1 MDPWVRQ
8 ILWKRAWQPIPV
20 FLSGES
26 HGQRSLAGYMVCR
39 VTKSQTQLK
48 GLNMHAKCQIKIK
61 ERYQIDNLNFYI
73 NELQKEQQTQP
84 KVNRRKEISI
94 GVERNK
100 TQAIKTI

>member
-1 MDPWVRQ
+1 
-8 ILWKRAWQPIPV
+8 V

-39 VTKSQTQLK
+39 VTKSRTQLK
-48 GLNMHAKCQIKIK
+48 GLSMHAKWQIKIK
-61 ERYQIDNLNFYI
+61 ESYQTDNLNFYI
-73 NELQKEQQTQP
+73 KELQKEQQTQP

-100 TQAIKTI
+100 TQARKTI